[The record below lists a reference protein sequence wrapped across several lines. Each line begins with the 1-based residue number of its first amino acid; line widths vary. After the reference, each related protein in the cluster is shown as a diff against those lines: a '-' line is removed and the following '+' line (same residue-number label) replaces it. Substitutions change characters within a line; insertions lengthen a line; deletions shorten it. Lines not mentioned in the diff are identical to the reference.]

1 MKRPKQK
8 YLFCNNLIDLKTNIC
23 NYKLFSMKK
32 IAPIL
37 LALVFVF
44 IYFYVSLPV
53 LNYGFSGLTFLLF
66 VLGFLLFFSFSKF
79 TISSD
84 GKSYKPVQVFWKI
97 PTILIGIAVLYGFVL
112 PFFTSHPIFRNQDY
126 RNLIGKVADGQK
138 LTNHIEPISI
148 DQIRVVD
155 ENLAHLLGEKILG
168 SQPALGSQAQLGEFF
183 IQKVKDKLYWIAP
196 LEHSGFFKWMNNK
209 EGTTGYV
216 MVSATNE
223 RDVKLVQEVN
233 GKPIKLKYQR
243 EAYFGSNL
251 HRYLYFNGYN
261 TIGLTDFSFEI
272 DEDGVPYWVVT
283 KYKKTIGFSGND
295 ATGVVV
301 VNAQNGEIKEYNIK
315 NTPLWVD
322 RIQPISFIKDQLN
335 DWGEY
340 VKGYWNFSNE
350 NKLQITE
357 DLTLV
362 FGKNNRSYWYTGI
375 TSVGKDESAVGF
387 VLVDTKTKE
396 TIFYKQSGAT
406 EYAAQS
412 SAQGKVQEKGF
423 VASLPIPYNIN
434 NIPTYVM
441 TLKDNGGL
449 VKMFAMVSIADYTI
463 VGTGN
468 TMREALTA
476 YKTTLNTSG
485 NKINL
490 DVKSEKKM
498 VEAII
503 LRIQNDV
510 KNGNSFYYFTVKDN
524 TKIFVGSSQ
533 ISNQLPLT
541 TIGDTVKFSYDADS
555 EEVIDV
561 STFENVSLK

>member
-1 MKRPKQK
+1 
-8 YLFCNNLIDLKTNIC
+8 
-23 NYKLFSMKK
+23 MKK
-32 IAPIL
+32 LLPIL
-37 LALVFVF
+37 LVILITVIF
-44 IYFYVSLPV
+44 FYVSLPV
-53 LNYGFSGLTFLLF
+53 LSYGFSGITVLLIIIAA
-66 VLGFLLFFSFSKF
+66 LLFFSFSKF

-84 GKSYKPVQVFWKI
+84 GKSYKPVAVFWKV
-97 PTILIGIAVLYGFVL
+97 PALLIGIAILYAFVL

-126 RNLIGKVADGQK
+126 RNLIGNVKDGDK
-138 LTNHIEPISI
+138 LTKQIAPISMNE
-148 DQIRVVD
+148 IRVVD
-155 ENLAHLLGEKILG
+155 ESLAYLLGEKILG
-168 SQPALGSQAQLGEFF
+168 SQPALGSQAHLGEFF
-183 IQKVKDKLYWIAP
+183 IQKVNGKLYWIAP
-196 LEHSGFFKWMNNK
+196 LVHSGFFKWLNNK

-233 GKPIKLKYQR
+233 GKPIRLKYQD
-243 EAYFGSNL
+243 EAYFQSDMR
-251 HRYLYFNGYN
+251 RYLYFNGYS
-261 TIGLTDFSFEI
+261 TVGLADFIFEI
-272 DEDGVPYWVVT
+272 DEKGTPFWVAT
-283 KYKKTIGFSGND
+283 KYKKEIGFSGNN

-301 VNAQNGEIKEYNIK
+301 LDAQTGAITEYDIK
-315 NTPLWVD
+315 NTPTWVD

-362 FGKNNRSYWYTGI
+362 YGKDNKSYWYTGI

-387 VLVDTKTKE
+387 VLVDTRTKE
-396 TIFYKQSGAT
+396 TTFYKQSGAT

-423 VASLPIPYNIN
+423 IASLPIPYNIN

-449 VKMFAMVSIADYTI
+449 VKMYAMVSISDYTI

-476 YKTTLNTSG
+476 YKTAFNSSG
-485 NKINL
+485 NKINA
-490 DVKSEKKM
+490 DSKSAKK
-498 VEAII
+498 VIESTVI
-503 LRIQNDV
+503 RIQNDV
-510 KNGNSFYYFTVKDN
+510 KNGNSFYYFTVKDYPS
-524 TKIFVGSSQ
+524 IFVGSSQ
-533 ISNQLPLT
+533 ISNQLPIT
-541 TIGDTVKFSYDADS
+541 AVGDNVKISFDLDN
-555 EEVIDV
+555 EEIIDV
-561 STFENVSLK
+561 STFENVSLKK

>member
-1 MKRPKQK
+1 
-8 YLFCNNLIDLKTNIC
+8 
-23 NYKLFSMKK
+23 MKK
-32 IAPIL
+32 ILPIIVVL
-37 LALVFVF
+37 LVTLFF
-44 IYFYVSLPV
+44 FYVSLPV
-53 LNYGFSGLTFLLF
+53 ISYGFSGITVLF
-66 VLGFLLFFSFSKF
+66 IIIAALLFFTFSKF

-84 GKSYKPVQVFWKI
+84 GKSYKPVQVFWKM
-97 PTILIGIAVLYGFVL
+97 PAILIGIAILYAFVL
-112 PFFTSHPIFRNQDY
+112 PFFTSHPVFRNEEY
-126 RNLIGKVADGQK
+126 RNLIGKVTNGDK
-138 LTNHIEPISI
+138 LTNHIAPISMNE
-148 DQIRVVD
+148 IRVVD
-155 ENLAHLLGEKILG
+155 ESLAYLLGEKILG

-183 IQKVKDKLYWIAP
+183 IQKVNGKLYWIAP
-196 LEHSGFFKWMNNK
+196 LEHSGFFKWLNNK
-209 EGTTGYV
+209 KGTTGYV

-233 GKPIKLKYQR
+233 GKPIFLKYQQ
-243 EAYFGSNL
+243 EAYFQSNL

-261 TIGLTDFSFEI
+261 TVGLTDFSFEI
-272 DEDGVPYWVVT
+272 DDAGVPYWVVT
-283 KYKKTIGFSGND
+283 KYKKQVGFSGND
-295 ATGVVV
+295 ATGVIV
-301 VNAQNGEIKEYNIK
+301 VNAQNGDIKEYNIK
-315 NTPLWVD
+315 NTPAWVD

-362 FGKNNRSYWYTGI
+362 YGKDNKSYWYTGI

-387 VLVDTKTKE
+387 VLVDTRTKQ
-396 TIFYKQSGAT
+396 TTFYKQSGAT
-406 EYAAQS
+406 EIAAQS

-449 VKMFAMVSIADYTI
+449 VKMYAMVSISDYTI

-476 YKTTLNTSG
+476 YKTAFNSSG
-485 NKINL
+485 NKINV
-490 DVKSEKKM
+490 DSKSAKKV
-498 VEAII
+498 VESTIV
-503 LRIQNDV
+503 RIQNDV
-510 KNGNSFYYFTVKDN
+510 KNGNSFYYFTVKDYPN
-524 TKIFVGSSQ
+524 IFVGSSQ

-541 TIGDTVKFSYDADS
+541 AVGDRVKISFDLDT
-555 EEVIDV
+555 EEIIDV
-561 STFENVSLK
+561 SQFENLSLKK

>member
-1 MKRPKQK
+1 
-8 YLFCNNLIDLKTNIC
+8 
-23 NYKLFSMKK
+23 MKK
-32 IAPIL
+32 LLPIL
-37 LALVFVF
+37 LVILITVFF
-44 IYFYVSLPV
+44 FYVSLPV
-53 LNYGFSGLTFLLF
+53 ISYGFSGITVLL
-66 VLGFLLFFSFSKF
+66 LIIAALLFFSFSKF

-84 GKSYKPVQVFWKI
+84 GKSYKPVSVFWKI
-97 PTILIGIAVLYGFVL
+97 PASLIGIAILYAFIL
-112 PFFTSHPIFRNQDY
+112 PFFTSHPIFRNEEY
-126 RNLIGKVADGQK
+126 RNLIGKV
-138 LTNHIEPISI
+138 TNGDKITNQIAPISMNE
-148 DQIRVVD
+148 IRVVD
-155 ENLAHLLGEKILG
+155 ESLAYLLGEKILG
-168 SQPALGSQAQLGEFF
+168 SQPALGSQAHLGEFF
-183 IQKVKDKLYWIAP
+183 IQKVNGKLYWISP
-196 LEHSGFFKWMNNK
+196 LEHSGFFKWLNNK
-209 EGTTGYV
+209 QGTTGYV

-223 RDVKLVQEVN
+223 RDVKLVQEIN
-233 GKPIKLKYQR
+233 GKRILLKYQR

-261 TIGLTDFSFEI
+261 TVGLTDFSFEI
-272 DEDGVPYWVVT
+272 DDAGVPYWVVT
-283 KYKKTIGFSGND
+283 KYSKKVGFSGND

-301 VNAQNGEIKEYNIK
+301 VNAQNGDIKEYNIK
-315 NTPLWVD
+315 NTPTWVD

-362 FGKNNRSYWYTGI
+362 YGKDNKSYWYTGI

-387 VLVDTKTKE
+387 VLVDTRTKE
-396 TIFYKQSGAT
+396 TTFYKQSGAT

-449 VKMFAMVSIADYTI
+449 VKMYAMVSIADYTI

-476 YKTTLNTSG
+476 YKTAFNSSG
-485 NKINL
+485 NKINP
-490 DVKSEKKM
+490 DSKSAKK
-498 VEAII
+498 VIESVVV
-503 LRIQNDV
+503 RIQNDV
-510 KNGNSFYYFTVKDN
+510 KNGNSFYYFTVKDYPN
-524 TKIFVGSSQ
+524 IFVGSSQ
-533 ISNQLPLT
+533 ISNQLPIT
-541 TIGDTVKFSYDADS
+541 AVGDNVKISFDLDN
-555 EEVIDV
+555 EEIIDV
-561 STFENVSLK
+561 STFENISLKK

>member
-1 MKRPKQK
+1 
-8 YLFCNNLIDLKTNIC
+8 
-23 NYKLFSMKK
+23 MKK
-32 IAPIL
+32 ILPIIIVL
-37 LALVFVF
+37 LVTLLF
-44 IYFYVSLPV
+44 FYVSLPV
-53 LNYGFSGLTFLLF
+53 ISYGFSGITVLF
-66 VLGFLLFFSFSKF
+66 IIIAALLFFTFSKF

-97 PTILIGIAVLYGFVL
+97 PAILIGIAILYAFVL
-112 PFFTSHPIFRNQDY
+112 PFFTSHPVFRNEEY
-126 RNLIGKVADGQK
+126 RNLIGKVTNGDK
-138 LTNHIEPISI
+138 LTNHIAPISMNE
-148 DQIRVVD
+148 IRVVD
-155 ENLAHLLGEKILG
+155 ESLAYLLGEKILG

-183 IQKVKDKLYWIAP
+183 IQKVNGKLYWIAP
-196 LEHSGFFKWMNNK
+196 LEHSGFFKWLNNK
-209 EGTTGYV
+209 KGTTGYV

-233 GKPIKLKYQR
+233 GKPIFLKYQQ
-243 EAYFGSNL
+243 EAYFQSNL

-272 DEDGVPYWVVT
+272 DDAGVPYWVVT
-283 KYKKTIGFSGND
+283 KYKKKVGFSGND
-295 ATGVVV
+295 ATGVIV
-301 VNAQNGEIKEYNIK
+301 VNAQNGDIKEFNIK
-315 NTPLWVD
+315 NTPAWVD

-362 FGKNNRSYWYTGI
+362 YGKDNKSYWYTGI

-387 VLVDTKTKE
+387 VLVDTRTKQ
-396 TIFYKQSGAT
+396 TTFYKQSGAT
-406 EYAAQS
+406 EIAAQS

-449 VKMFAMVSIADYTI
+449 VKMYAMVSISDYTI

-476 YKTTLNTSG
+476 YKTAFNSSG
-485 NKINL
+485 NKINV
-490 DVKSEKKM
+490 DSKSAKKI
-498 VEAII
+498 VESTIV
-503 LRIQNDV
+503 RIQNDV
-510 KNGNSFYYFTVKDN
+510 KNGNSFYYFTVKDYPN
-524 TKIFVGSSQ
+524 IFVGSSQ

-541 TIGDTVKFSYDADS
+541 AVGDRVKISFDLDT
-555 EEVIDV
+555 EEIIDV
-561 STFENVSLK
+561 SQFENLSLKK

>member
-1 MKRPKQK
+1 
-8 YLFCNNLIDLKTNIC
+8 
-23 NYKLFSMKK
+23 MKK
-32 IAPIL
+32 LLPIL
-37 LALVFVF
+37 LVILITIFF
-44 IYFYVSLPV
+44 FYVSLPV
-53 LNYGFSGLTFLLF
+53 LSYGFSGITVLL
-66 VLGFLLFFSFSKF
+66 LIIAALLFFSFSKF

-84 GKSYKPVQVFWKI
+84 GKSYRPVAVFWKI
-97 PTILIGIAVLYGFVL
+97 PALLIGVAILYAFIL

-126 RNLIGKVADGQK
+126 RNLIGKVANGDK
-138 LTNHIEPISI
+138 LTNHIAPISMNE
-148 DQIRVVD
+148 IRVVD
-155 ENLAHLLGEKILG
+155 EDLAHLLGEKILG
-168 SQPALGSQAQLGEFF
+168 SQPALGSQAELGEFF
-183 IQKVKDKLYWIAP
+183 IQKVNGKLYWVAP
-196 LEHSGFFKWMNNK
+196 LVHSGFFKWLNNS

-233 GKPIKLKYQR
+233 GKPIHLKYQD
-243 EAYFGSNL
+243 EAYFQSDTR
-251 HRYLYFNGYN
+251 RYLYFNGYS
-261 TIGLTDFSFEI
+261 TVGLADFTFEI
-272 DEDGVPYWVVT
+272 DEKGTPFWVAT
-283 KYKKTIGFSGND
+283 KYKKEVGFSGNN

-301 VNAQNGEIKEYNIK
+301 LNAQTGDIKEYDIK
-315 NTPLWVD
+315 NTPTWVD

-340 VKGYWNFSNE
+340 VNGYWNFSNQ

-362 FGKNNRSYWYTGI
+362 YGKDNKSYWYTGI

-387 VLVDTKTKE
+387 VLVDTRTKQ
-396 TIFYKQSGAT
+396 TTFYKQSGAT

-449 VKMFAMVSIADYTI
+449 VKMYAMVSIADYTI

-476 YKTTLNTSG
+476 YKTAFNSSG
-485 NKINL
+485 NKINA
-490 DVKSEKKM
+490 DSKSAKK
-498 VEAII
+498 VIESVVV
-503 LRIQNDV
+503 RIQNDV
-510 KNGNSFYYFTVKDN
+510 KNGNSFYYFTVKDYPS
-524 TKIFVGSSQ
+524 IFVGSSQ
-533 ISNQLPLT
+533 ISNQLPIT
-541 TIGDTVKFSYDADS
+541 AVGDMVKISFDLDN
-555 EEVIDV
+555 EEIIDV
-561 STFENVSLK
+561 STFENISLKK

>member
-1 MKRPKQK
+1 
-8 YLFCNNLIDLKTNIC
+8 
-23 NYKLFSMKK
+23 MKK
-32 IAPIL
+32 LLPIL
-37 LALVFVF
+37 LVILVTVF
-44 IYFYVSLPV
+44 FFYVSLPV
-53 LNYGFSGLTFLLF
+53 ISYGFSGITVLL
-66 VLGFLLFFSFSKF
+66 LIIAALLFFSFSKF

-84 GKSYKPVQVFWKI
+84 GKSYKPVAVFWKL
-97 PTILIGIAVLYGFVL
+97 PALLIGIAVLYAFVL

-126 RNLIGKVADGQK
+126 RNLIGKVANGDK
-138 LTNHIEPISI
+138 LTNHIAPISM
-148 DQIRVVD
+148 QEIRVVD
-155 ENLAHLLGEKILG
+155 EDLAYLLGEKILG

-183 IQKVKDKLYWIAP
+183 IQKVNGKLYWIAP
-196 LEHSGFFKWMNNK
+196 LVHSGFLKWLNNS

-233 GKPIKLKYQR
+233 GKPIRLKYQDQ
-243 EAYFGSNL
+243 AYFQSDTR
-251 HRYLYFNGYN
+251 RYLYFNGYN
-261 TIGLTDFSFEI
+261 TIGLADFTFEI
-272 DEDGVPYWVVT
+272 DDKGNPFWVAT
-283 KYKKTIGFSGND
+283 KYKKEIGFSGNN

-301 VNAQNGEIKEYNIK
+301 LDAQTGDITEYNIK
-315 NTPLWVD
+315 NTPIWVD
-322 RIQPISFIKDQLN
+322 RIQPISFIKNQLN

-362 FGKNNRSYWYTGI
+362 YGKDNKSYWYTGI

-387 VLVDTKTKE
+387 VLVDTRTKE
-396 TIFYKQSGAT
+396 TTFYKQSGAT

-423 VASLPIPYNIN
+423 TASLPIPYNIN

-449 VKMFAMVSIADYTI
+449 VKMYAMVSIADYTI

-476 YKTTLNTSG
+476 YKTALNSSG
-485 NKINL
+485 NKLNI
-490 DVKSEKKM
+490 DSKSAKKVIESI
-498 VEAII
+498 VE
-503 LRIQNDV
+503 RIQTDV
-510 KNGNSFYYFTVKDN
+510 KNGNSFYYFTVKDYPS
-524 TKIFVGSSQ
+524 IFVGSSQ
-533 ISNQLPLT
+533 ISNQLPIT
-541 TIGDTVKFSYDADS
+541 EVGDKIKISFDIDN
-555 EEVIDV
+555 EEIIDV
-561 STFENVSLK
+561 STFENLNLKK

>member
-1 MKRPKQK
+1 
-8 YLFCNNLIDLKTNIC
+8 
-23 NYKLFSMKK
+23 MKK
-32 IAPIL
+32 ILPIIIVL
-37 LALVFVF
+37 LVTLLF
-44 IYFYVSLPV
+44 FYVSLPV
-53 LNYGFSGLTFLLF
+53 ISYGFSGITVLF
-66 VLGFLLFFSFSKF
+66 IIIAALLFFTFSKF

-97 PTILIGIAVLYGFVL
+97 PAILIGIAILYAFVL
-112 PFFTSHPIFRNQDY
+112 PFFTSHPVFRNEEY
-126 RNLIGKVADGQK
+126 RNLIGKVTNGDK
-138 LTNHIEPISI
+138 LTNHIAPISMNE
-148 DQIRVVD
+148 IRVVD
-155 ENLAHLLGEKILG
+155 ESLAYLLGEKILG

-183 IQKVKDKLYWIAP
+183 IQKVNGKLYWIAP
-196 LEHSGFFKWMNNK
+196 LEHSGFFKWLNNK
-209 EGTTGYV
+209 KGTTGYV

-233 GKPIKLKYQR
+233 GKPIFLKYQQ
-243 EAYFGSNL
+243 EAYFQSNL

-272 DEDGVPYWVVT
+272 DDAGVPYWVVT
-283 KYKKTIGFSGND
+283 KYKKQVGFSGND
-295 ATGVVV
+295 ATGIVV
-301 VNAQNGEIKEYNIK
+301 VNAQNGDIKEYDIK
-315 NTPLWVD
+315 NTPAWVD

-362 FGKNNRSYWYTGI
+362 YGKDNKSYWYTGI

-387 VLVDTKTKE
+387 VLVDTRTKQ
-396 TIFYKQSGAT
+396 TTFYKQSGAT
-406 EYAAQS
+406 EIAAQS

-449 VKMFAMVSIADYTI
+449 VKMYAMVSISDYTI

-476 YKTTLNTSG
+476 YKTAFNSSG
-485 NKINL
+485 NKINV
-490 DVKSEKKM
+490 DSKSAKKV
-498 VEAII
+498 VESTIV
-503 LRIQNDV
+503 RIQNDV
-510 KNGNSFYYFTVKDN
+510 KNGNSFYYFTVKDYPN
-524 TKIFVGSSQ
+524 IFVGSSQ

-541 TIGDTVKFSYDADS
+541 AVGDRVKISFDLDT
-555 EEVIDV
+555 EEIIDV
-561 STFENVSLK
+561 SQFKNLSLKK